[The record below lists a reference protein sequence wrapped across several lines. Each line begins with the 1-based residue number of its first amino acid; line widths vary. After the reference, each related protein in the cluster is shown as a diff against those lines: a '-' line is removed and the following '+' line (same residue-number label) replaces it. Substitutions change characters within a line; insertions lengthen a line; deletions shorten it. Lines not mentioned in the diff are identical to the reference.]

1 MLRQNRS
8 EGSSTSRS
16 FAKTALLRARRKTF
30 QFSDEQFARHI
41 FFTEPLFLIPS
52 VQTEV
57 QESGSTRGAILFS
70 KEPLFLMPP
79 GRARSPRGSQGSR
92 VRKGTAALFSREP
105 LFLVPSPLR
114 SVAQKRQQIGSPGI
128 IARFLREPLFL
139 LPSGR
144 DWRSRKH
151 GHWADRDRR
160 IVFRG
165 NHFPSFRWVHGR
177 PVGRNLSPAVLS
189 LALHC
194 KEVAEFRQYR
204 KRARR
209 CSDFFRQH
217 PDTVLAKV
225 PKEMAPLG
233 EMPNPERIK
242 AH

>member
-30 QFSDEQFARHI
+30 QFSDEQCARYI

-79 GRARSPRGSQGSR
+79 GRARSPERQPGKSGSQGDR
-92 VRKGTAALFSREP
+92 GTLFEGTTFPRSFR
-105 LFLVPSPLR
+105 LR

-144 DWRSRKH
+144 DWRSRKQR
-151 GHWADRDRR
+151 HWADRRPTQF
-160 IVFRG
+160 FRG
-165 NHFPSFRWVHGR
+165 NHFPSFCWVHGR
-177 PVGRNLSPAVLS
+177 PVGRRSLSSSSFSSSSLQGGSGIPAVPKTGAS
-189 LALHC
+189 
-194 KEVAEFRQYR
+194 
-204 KRARR
+204 
-209 CSDFFRQH
+209 
-217 PDTVLAKV
+217 VLRLL
-225 PKEMAPLG
+225 PPTS
-233 EMPNPERIK
+233 
-242 AH
+242 

>member
-16 FAKTALLRARRKTF
+16 FAKTALLGVRRKTF

-57 QESGSTRGAILFS
+57 HESGSARGAILFS
-70 KEPLFLMPP
+70 
-79 GRARSPRGSQGSR
+79 
-92 VRKGTAALFSREP
+92 
-105 LFLVPSPLR
+105 
-114 SVAQKRQQIGSPGI
+114 
-128 IARFLREPLFL
+128 REPLFL

-144 DWRSRKH
+144 DWRSRKQR
-151 GHWADRDRR
+151 HWADRRSTQL
-160 IVFRG
+160 FRG

-177 PVGRNLSPAVLS
+177 PVGGNLSPAVLS

-242 AH
+242 AHQSCAGRVCRDRIIGKYNLAQSAGASLKRSVAFHCGNTVCDHEVDRNGRTDVEDAFVNSAPVQ